1 MVGGYFYSAP
11 LTACRRT
18 CAFLLALP
26 LILILITQGETSE
39 VGHMVVKDKSGVI
52 HSSVMHQ
59 VTQIVAFSR
68 IGEQN
73 SRICVQVWSETG
85 LVVG

>member
-11 LTACRRT
+11 LT

-39 VGHMVVKDKSGVI
+39 VGHMVVKDKSGVM

-73 SRICVQVWSETG
+73 SGMCVQVWSETEVW
-85 LVVG
+85 L